1 MVINTE
7 ILNHLGVINL
17 IVRHLADKMRNRIF
31 SVYTAQSQEPGGRG
45 QYSAKGRYIP
55 LGGDDLTPH
64 GQVSEYAPNK
74 ILAVVK
80 FNLPLSY
87 CML

>member
-1 MVINTE
+1 
-7 ILNHLGVINL
+7 
-17 IVRHLADKMRNRIF
+17 MRNRIF
-31 SVYTAQSQEPGGRG
+31 SVYTAQSQEPWGRG

-55 LGGDDLTPH
+55 LGGDDLSPH
-64 GQVSEYAPNK
+64 APNK